1 MNLRAFTLW
10 EELLSI
16 LLFVVA
22 HLRVY
27 HVSTP
32 PTHLFVFSYIKY
44 FQLVFKSSLY
54 SCSVNSCN
62 FGVPLGGGKLRV
74 SVFYHLGCN
83 SPILATSSSIKYL
96 QYFNCILFCFT
107 CEFVKYFIYVSVNKL
122 CSQVDCD

>member
-1 MNLRAFTLW
+1 MNLRAFTLR

-83 SPILATSSSIKYL
+83 SPILATSSSINICSILTAY
-96 QYFNCILFCFT
+96 YF
-107 CEFVKYFIYVSVNKL
+107 VSLVNL
-122 CSQVDCD
+122 